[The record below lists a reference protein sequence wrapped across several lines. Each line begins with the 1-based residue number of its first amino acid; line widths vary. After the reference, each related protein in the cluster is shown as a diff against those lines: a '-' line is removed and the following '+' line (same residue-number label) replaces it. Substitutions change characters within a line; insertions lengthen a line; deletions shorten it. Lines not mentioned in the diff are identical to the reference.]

1 MGWQYAVKEMIAGWR
16 HVFKLD
22 PDRPLS
28 DEALDAVC
36 TSGTDA
42 VIVGGTQNV
51 TYDNTVELLG
61 RIRRYAVP
69 CALEVSHAE
78 AVVPGFDLYL
88 LPVVLNA
95 GSRRWIV
102 DAQLEGIKKY
112 GRLIPWEQVAVEGY
126 LIGNG
131 ESAAGRLT
139 ESGTDLTPADVE
151 AYAVLA
157 ERMFHMPIFYV
168 EFSGTLG
175 DPQWLAAARS
185 GLRQSRLFYGGGIRD
200 GETAALMA
208 RWADTIVVGNVIYE
222 DLAAALA
229 TVPPVGTKQL

>member
-1 MGWQYAVKEMIAGWR
+1 MIASWR

-28 DEALDAVC
+28 DAALDAIC

-51 TYDNTVELLG
+51 TYENTVELLG

-69 CALEVSHAE
+69 CALEISNAD

-95 GSRRWIV
+95 GHRRWLI
-102 DAQLEGIKKY
+102 DAQLEGVKKY
-112 GRLIPWEQVAVEGY
+112 GRLIPWEQVVVEGY
-126 LIGNG
+126 LVGHT
-131 ESAAGRLT
+131 ESAVGRLT
-139 ESGTDLTPADVE
+139 DSCATLTPEDVQ
-151 AYAVLA
+151 AYAILA
-157 ERMFHMPIFYV
+157 ERMFHLPIFYV

-175 DPQWLAAARS
+175 NPEWLQAARS
-185 GLRQSRLFYGGGIRD
+185 GLRHSRLFYGGGIRD
-200 GETAALMA
+200 GDTAAHMA
-208 RWADTIVVGNVIYE
+208 QWADTIVVGNAIYD
-222 DLAAALA
+222 DLSAALS
-229 TVPPVGTKQL
+229 TVRPFRMVSSP

>member
-1 MGWQYAVKEMIAGWR
+1 MIAGWR

-22 PDRPLS
+22 PARYLS

-42 VIVGGTQNV
+42 VIVGGTQDV

-69 CALEVSHAE
+69 CALEISHAD
-78 AVVPGFDLYL
+78 AVVPGFDLYM

-95 GSRRWIV
+95 GHRRWII
-102 DAQLEGIKKY
+102 DAQLEGIKRY
-112 GRLIPWEQVAVEGY
+112 GRLIPWDRVVVEGY
-126 LIGNG
+126 LIGHG
-131 ESAAGRLT
+131 ESAVGRLT
-139 ESGTDLTPADVE
+139 ESCTSLTPADVE

-157 ERMFHMPIFYV
+157 EQMFGMPVFYV

-175 DPQWLAAARS
+175 TPEWLAAARA
-185 GLRQSRLFYGGGIRD
+185 GLSRSRLFYGGGIRD
-200 GETAALMA
+200 GETAARMA
-208 RWADTIVVGNVIYE
+208 RWADTVVVGNVVYE
-222 DLAAALA
+222 DLPAALS
-229 TVPPVGTKQL
+229 TVAPFRNGGPS

>member
-1 MGWQYAVKEMIAGWR
+1 MIDAWR

-28 DEALDAVC
+28 EEALDAVC

-51 TYDNTVELLG
+51 TYENTVELLG

-69 CALEVSHAE
+69 CALEISNTD
-78 AVVPGFDLYL
+78 AVVPGFDVYL

-95 GSRRWIV
+95 GHRRWLI
-102 DAQLEGIKKY
+102 DAQLEGVKKY
-112 GRLIPWEQVAVEGY
+112 GNLIPWEQVVVEGY
-126 LIGNG
+126 LIGHAD
-131 ESAAGRLT
+131 SAVGRLT
-139 ESGTDLTPADVE
+139 DSRSQLTLEDVK

-157 ERMFHMPIFYV
+157 ERMFRLPVFYV

-175 DPQWLAAARS
+175 KPEWLAAARS
-185 GLRQSRLFYGGGIRD
+185 CLRHSRLFYGGGIRD
-200 GETAALMA
+200 GESAAHMA
-208 RWADTIVVGNVIYE
+208 RWADTVVVGNVIYE
-222 DLAAALA
+222 DLPAALS
-229 TVPPVGTKQL
+229 TLRPFRTPSRP